1 VERNERISRIPRGRF
16 LGGEITDF
24 FGSQRSHQFLARR
37 GETRRDEHFTCI
49 TRSKKSPVSKRK
61 SALGK
66 RKREAEK
73 EREREWE
80 WEGEGGTDWGNGT
93 PRRCARRTRRVC
105 LPRLVSP
112 RLALPRLA
120 SRRLASPRLAPPR
133 ARTPLRS
140 RSQSARLTFFLHVLF
155 PRLYPVSRA
164 NRSRRRP
171 RRIAIADRK
180 GGSNAR
186 ERDGHVA
193 RAFRGDGDGGG
204 GGFPRNRKWHAIR
217 DSKFH
222 SNEIFPPALILSLS
236 FSALLLP
243 SRTAPLC
250 PGAHPLSRAL
260 DFRRK
265 REGEGRECAWLSV
278 AIYSYIII

>member
-1 VERNERISRIPRGRF
+1 MHYALEKVARIEKEIGSRKEKERSR
-16 LGGEITDF
+16 
-24 FGSQRSHQFLARR
+24 
-37 GETRRDEHFTCI
+37 
-49 TRSKKSPVSKRK
+49 
-61 SALGK
+61 K
-66 RKREAEK
+66 RKREGV
-73 EREREWE
+73 RVGGR
-80 WEGEGGTDWGNGT
+80 GGTDWGNGT

-204 GGFPRNRKWHAIR
+204 GGFSRNRK
-217 DSKFH
+217 
-222 SNEIFPPALILSLS
+222 
-236 FSALLLP
+236 
-243 SRTAPLC
+243 
-250 PGAHPLSRAL
+250 
-260 DFRRK
+260 
-265 REGEGRECAWLSV
+265 
-278 AIYSYIII
+278 